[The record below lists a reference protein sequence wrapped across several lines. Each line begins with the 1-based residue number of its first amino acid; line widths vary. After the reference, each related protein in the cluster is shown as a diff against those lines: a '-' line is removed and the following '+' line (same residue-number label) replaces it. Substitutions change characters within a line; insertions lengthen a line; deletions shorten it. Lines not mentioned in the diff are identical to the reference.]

1 MKPRVLLVEDDAS
14 IRRFVE
20 LALDEHAIEL
30 LQAPTLAAARAVLQ
44 GGPVALVLCDLM
56 LPDGSG
62 FDLLR
67 EPAAQGPRRV
77 AFSAGVSAAQ
87 HQLLQQAG
95 VHAVLR
101 KPVALGELLACV
113 ETELAAWAEAAAPA
127 LPGPADPTPTPGPTP
142 APDPSDPVARYFAGD
157 AALYRAYREQC
168 RPQFAQDAQ
177 DGERACAS
185 ADWPALRRLAHSLKT
200 VLQTLGEEP
209 AGRIAAELEHAT
221 AAADGAQAHAL
232 WPRLRQALEQLAR
245 A

>member
-1 MKPRVLLVEDDAS
+1 MQKPRVLLVEDDAS

-20 LALDEHAIEL
+20 MALDDQAIEL
-30 LQAPTLAAARAVLQ
+30 VQAPTLAAARAALQ
-44 GGPVALVLCDLM
+44 DGPVALVLCDLM

-67 EPAAQGPRRV
+67 EPAAQHPRRV

-87 HQLLQQAG
+87 QQLLQLAG

-113 ETELAAWAEAAAPA
+113 EAELAAWAEAAAP
-127 LPGPADPTPTPGPTP
+127 PTP
-142 APDPSDPVARYFAGD
+142 AAADSAPAPDGEDPVARFFAGD

-168 RPQFAQDAQ
+168 RPQFAQDAR
-177 DGERACAS
+177 DGERAFAD

-209 AGRIAAELEHAT
+209 AGRVAADLEHAT
-221 AAADGAQAHAL
+221 AAADADRARDL